1 MESSHPTRLMD
12 WVFEPFSEGSKANV
26 LHLGKPLPE
35 TVNTFTNYRCK
46 IHVADAYSKLP
57 FLLTNSNILDTF
69 DIYQN
74 TEIPK
79 PFTQEEKILD
89 KERNEEILSC
99 KEKILNYMKTKMSE
113 DRRRILSLLASQ
125 QYGLKE
131 ISELLKMDYG
141 KVRKERSFAK
151 KELREAFPECYKILE
166 KKG

>member
-1 MESSHPTRLMD
+1 M
-12 WVFEPFSEGSKANV
+12 VGNV
-26 LHLGKPLPE
+26 
-35 TVNTFTNYRCK
+35 
-46 IHVADAYSKLP
+46 D
-57 FLLTNSNILDTF
+57 
-69 DIYQN
+69 
-74 TEIPK
+74 IPK
-79 PFTQEEKILD
+79 PFNQEEKVLD
-89 KERNEEILSC
+89 KERNEEIFSC

-151 KELREAFPECYKILE
+151 KELREAFPECYKLLE